1 MVALAATFM
10 FGIAV
15 LYLIGPE
22 TLWPVALVQYVP
34 FALLVPGLVAVA
46 CAWKLGWIWRLAS
59 FGLLALALTFFMGLE
74 LHLGSDPPNRLRVMT
89 YNVKEYLALK
99 RADGTLSV
107 AYEISRHD
115 ADVIVL
121 QDAGGVSDTV
131 EKSPPLRKL
140 MFGDRQIYTF
150 GQYVIASR
158 FALKNCRSGDISY
171 RNETHTYVRC
181 VLVFQGREIDL
192 FTAHFLTPREGLNA
206 IRSEFLFGAREW
218 KQNIADRMTQAQRLV
233 QDMRASSRPIIVAG
247 DLNAPMHS
255 LVIRTLLKFGLQ
267 DAFSEAG
274 NGFGY
279 SYGHSSPSRI
289 SFMRIDHIL
298 FSSEFSAA
306 KCFVGGDEGSTH
318 RPVIA
323 DLTMQ

>member
-1 MVALAATFM
+1 ML
-10 FGIAV
+10 GITV
-15 LYLIGPE
+15 FDLIGPE

-34 FALLVPGLVAVA
+34 FAPLVPGLIVVA
-46 CAWKLGWIWRLAS
+46 CAWKLGWPWRLAS
-59 FGLLALALTFFMGLE
+59 FSMLALALSFLMGLE
-74 LHLGSDPPNRLRVMT
+74 LHPGSDPPNRLRVMT
-89 YNVKEYLALK
+89 YNVKEYLARK

-107 AYEISRHD
+107 AYEISLHN

-121 QDAGGVSDTV
+121 QDAGGVSDAV

-140 MFGDRQIYTF
+140 MFGDRQIYAF

-158 FALKNCRSGDISY
+158 FALKNCNSGDISY
-171 RNETHTYVRC
+171 RNETHTYGRC

-192 FTAHFLTPREGLNA
+192 FTAHFLSPREGLNA
-206 IRSEFLFGAREW
+206 VRSEFLFGAREW

-233 QDMRASSRPIIVAG
+233 HDMRASSRPIIVAG

-255 LVIRTLLKFGLQ
+255 LVMRTLLKFGLQ
-267 DAFSEAG
+267 DAFSAAG

-279 SYGHSSPSRI
+279 SFGHSLRPHI
-289 SFMRIDHIL
+289 SYLRIDHIL

-306 KCFVGGDEGSTH
+306 NCFVGGAEGSTH